1 MLGWLHKMVG
11 GRPWER
17 ELTRVAPYVEEIN
30 KLGPDLKKLS
40 DEDLRT
46 QTDELRHEVA
56 SGASLDDVLPEAFA
70 LVREASRRTI
80 GMSHYDV
87 QLIGGAILH
96 GGRIAEMRTGEGK
109 TLVATLPTYLNA
121 LTGKG
126 VHVVTVNDYLARR
139 DAQWMGA
146 VYHALGMSVGVI
158 QHDAAFIYDPTYQAE
173 EASMMSLRPASHR
186 REAYNAD
193 ITYGTNNEF

>member
-30 KLGPDLKKLS
+30 TLGPDLKKLS
-40 DEDLRT
+40 DEDLRA

-56 SGASLDDVLPEAFA
+56 NGASLDDVLPEAFA
-70 LVREASRRTI
+70 LVREGSRRTI

-121 LTGKG
+121 LIAS
-126 VHVVTVNDYLARR
+126 D
-139 DAQWMGA
+139 
-146 VYHALGMSVGVI
+146 I
-158 QHDAAFIYDPTYQAE
+158 QQSSP
-173 EASMMSLRPASHR
+173 LR
-186 REAYNAD
+186 
-193 ITYGTNNEF
+193 G